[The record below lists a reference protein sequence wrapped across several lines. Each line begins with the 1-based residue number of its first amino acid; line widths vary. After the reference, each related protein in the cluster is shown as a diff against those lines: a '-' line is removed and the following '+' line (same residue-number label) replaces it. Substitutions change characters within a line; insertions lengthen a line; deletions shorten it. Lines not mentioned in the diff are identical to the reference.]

1 MNVNHF
7 KWLPAVD
14 EDLCTGC
21 AACVEACGPK
31 SLEIR
36 NGVAELAHPDTC
48 GSEEHCIAPCPT
60 AAIQMRWV
68 PATGNLARGKWRE
81 EVTPSTLGVGIQPPF
96 EKETIP

>member
-1 MNVNHF
+1 MAAQFF
-7 KWLPAVD
+7 KWLPVIE

-36 NGVAELAHPDTC
+36 NWVAELARPDTC

-68 PATGNLARGKWRE
+68 PATGNPARGKWRSA
-81 EVTPSTLGVGIQPPF
+81 TALQP
-96 EKETIP
+96 ES